1 MLINNIKRCF
11 HLNCSHTTDEMK
23 IRRGKKNININEAGP
38 VLFSDWF
45 LINSV
50 NKVSGVMTGMCRCVL
65 SPRIG
70 SNLDSLHRIEC
81 NLWWSFW
88 CCWIRNQGQCCI
100 YLQTRNYIWIQS
112 EKKILPSKQKSH
124 DCHCICV
131 MPVQLTSKI
140 TNNFME
146 VDYNVRIVNINA
158 DRNSST
164 SILKL

>member
-1 MLINNIKRCF
+1 MCEISCMNYMSVKKEYILNIINKNEHCRFMNRWMLINNIKRCF

-88 CCWIRNQGQCCI
+88 WCWIRNQGQCCI
-100 YLQTRNYIWIQS
+100 YLQSRNYIHLNS
-112 EKKILPSKQKSH
+112 KGKK
-124 DCHCICV
+124 
-131 MPVQLTSKI
+131 
-140 TNNFME
+140 
-146 VDYNVRIVNINA
+146 
-158 DRNSST
+158 
-164 SILKL
+164 